1 MGDRLQ
7 SFSRPARKQSAEDR
21 SRDSRKSSDRRES
34 PHELGDVD
42 PCRYGRYRASS
53 RQEGA
58 LMNRRTFLKA
68 GSLLPLGVAAIAQKR
83 AAPVLKISLNAY
95 SFNKLLNDNIRG
107 RGEGVTL
114 MQLVDF
120 CAKYKFDA
128 IDPTGYFFPGYP
140 AA

>member
-1 MGDRLQ
+1 M
-7 SFSRPARKQSAEDR
+7 E
-21 SRDSRKSSDRRES
+21 
-34 PHELGDVD
+34 
-42 PCRYGRYRASS
+42 
-53 RQEGA
+53 RQIT
-58 LMNRRTFLKA
+58 RRTLLA
-68 GSLLPLGVAAIAQKR
+68 TASLLPSLAMAKKR
-83 AAPVLKISLNAY
+83 SAEALKISLNAY

-140 AA
+140 AAPTDSVIDGLKKKCADLGVAISGTGVRNNFTT